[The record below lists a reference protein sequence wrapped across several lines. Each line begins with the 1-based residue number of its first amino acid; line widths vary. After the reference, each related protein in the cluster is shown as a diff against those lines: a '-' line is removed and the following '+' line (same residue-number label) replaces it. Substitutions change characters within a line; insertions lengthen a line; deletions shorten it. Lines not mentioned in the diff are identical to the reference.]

1 MKRRQSGT
9 NHSHGRTAANKHY
22 VHYCGAVNYL
32 GLRQAPDGSNNKPF
46 VRYFG
51 TVFFLGF
58 ARRVYP
64 SPEKVGAQRVGSW
77 RLGGLEERGGSGPG
91 GRWVVEKSGGGKN
104 FALFFFFFLS

>member
-46 VRYFG
+46 FRYFG
-51 TVFFLGF
+51 TVFFGF
-58 ARRVYP
+58 CQTGVP
-64 SPEKVGAQRVGSW
+64 KPGKSGSPE
-77 RLGGLEERGGSGPG
+77 GGVLEG
-91 GRWVVEKSGGGKN
+91 GRTRGEGREWSGWEVVVEKSGGGKN
-104 FALFFFFFLS
+104 FALFFFFLS